1 MTYNTNR
8 EIYETCLELRALDY
22 LKNYSHLTPLEYLEF
37 HANGPVMAEF
47 IRTDGI
53 KLVLFYFENK
63 LIGLK

>member
-1 MTYNTNR
+1 MTYNTTR
-8 EIYETCLELRALDY
+8 EIHEKCLELRALDY
-22 LKNYSHLTPLEYLEF
+22 LANYEHLTPLEYLEF
-37 HANGPVMAEF
+37 IATGPVMADF